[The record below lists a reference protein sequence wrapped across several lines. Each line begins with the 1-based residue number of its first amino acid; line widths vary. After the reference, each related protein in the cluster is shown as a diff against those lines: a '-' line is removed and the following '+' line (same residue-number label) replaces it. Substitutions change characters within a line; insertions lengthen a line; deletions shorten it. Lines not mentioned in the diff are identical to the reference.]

1 MAAKLLTRNGGR
13 VYVASNGEKV
23 KVGMSSRNTCVGRFT
38 ELKKHDGFEIT
49 ESYITDRRYDF
60 RLVEK
65 MAHEKLSAHHLHGEY
80 FDVTMDEG
88 IQAVVAVMA
97 ELDSNGF
104 SGFVSPPK

>member
-1 MAAKLLTRNGGR
+1 MVSKLLTRNGGR

-23 KVGMSSRNTCVGRFT
+23 KVGMSSRNKCVGRFT
-38 ELKKHDGFEIT
+38 ELKKHDGFEVK
-49 ESYITDRRYDF
+49 ESYITDPRYDF

-80 FDVTMDEG
+80 FDVTMGEG

-104 SGFVSPPK
+104 SGFVNPPK